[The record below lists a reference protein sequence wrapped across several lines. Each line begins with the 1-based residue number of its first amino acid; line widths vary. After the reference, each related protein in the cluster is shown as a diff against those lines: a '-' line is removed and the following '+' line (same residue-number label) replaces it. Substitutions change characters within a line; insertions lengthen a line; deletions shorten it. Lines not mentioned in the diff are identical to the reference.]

1 MELPYIRKEITEKM
15 STRNRL
21 DFENTRISTGLPN
34 NLPRHCLE
42 VTASHFSFKP
52 LQSQYFIA

>member
-21 DFENTRISTGLPN
+21 DFENTRISTGYAQQSPKTLP
-34 NLPRHCLE
+34 
-42 VTASHFSFKP
+42 
-52 LQSQYFIA
+52 